1 MTNSISKSTQLN
13 NIDKPFDIVQTFCQ
27 LDDICKSLFPE
38 LFEKKIGRP
47 QTLNLSL
54 VCLFTLFQQN
64 YCIITLKA
72 LHKALSDYHSSDF
85 KLPHYTKFVVAMN
98 NYGKEILAIL
108 TMICKLNLSTSGKIM
123 FIDSTKLEV
132 CKIWRAGKHKTMK
145 LLATKSKSTTGWYY
159 GIKLHILVDQN
170 GNILMFMFS
179 TSTTDDRVFLRQVL
193 KIVEFSII
201 VGDAGYLS
209 QELEKLAKEN
219 NNILLT
225 AKRSNM
231 KTIGAMWQQELMNM
245 RSTVETVF
253 SVMKTRMNLINT
265 LPRSVNGYLNHY
277 VRTLFKYMFQNCLVL
292 DG

>member
-1 MTNSISKSTQLN
+1 MKTNKNTQLVN
-13 NIDKPFDIVQTFCQ
+13 STNTFDIVQEFCQ
-27 LDDICKSLFPE
+27 LDDICRSLFPDC
-38 LFEKKIGRP
+38 FEKKVGRP
-47 QTLNLSL
+47 PTLNLSM
-54 VCLFTLFQQN
+54 VCLFTLFQQQF
-64 YCIITLKA
+64 CIDNLKCLHRA
-72 LHKALSDYHSSDF
+72 LQVYHGLDF
-85 KLPHYTKFVVAMN
+85 KLPHYTKFVDAMN
-98 NYGKEILAIL
+98 NYGKEILGIL
-108 TMICKLNLSTSGKIM
+108 TVFCRLNISNSGQIL
-123 FIDSTKLEV
+123 FVDSTKLEV

-145 LLATKSKSTTGWYY
+145 LLATKSKSTTGWYF

-170 GNILMFMFS
+170 GNIIMFMFS
-179 TSTTDDRVFLRQVL
+179 TSTTDDRVFLK
-193 KIVEFSII
+193 KILTIIQFSII

-209 QELEKLAKEN
+209 KELESLAKEN
-219 NNILLT
+219 NNIILT

-231 KTIGAMWQQELMNM
+231 KTIGAKWQQELMNM

>member
-1 MTNSISKSTQLN
+1 MISSISKSTQLN
-13 NIDKPFDIVQTFCQ
+13 NIDKSFDIVQVFCQ
-27 LDDICKSLFPE
+27 IDDICKSLFPN
-38 LFEKKIGRP
+38 LFEKKLGRP
-47 QTLNLSL
+47 PILNLSL
-54 VCLFTLFQQN
+54 VCLFTLFQQS
-64 YCIITLKA
+64 YCISNLKA
-72 LHKALSDYHSSDF
+72 LHKALCSYHSNDF

-98 NYGKEILAIL
+98 NYGNEILAIL
-108 TMICKLNLSTSGKIM
+108 TMICKLNISPTGQIM

-209 QELEKLAKEN
+209 QELEQLAREN
-219 NNILLT
+219 NNVLLT

-277 VRTLFKYMFQNCLVL
+277 VRTLFKYMFQNCLAL